1 VNAGSRFLE
10 KEVNMQNS
18 KGVEETVIPVVTEE
32 LHVDKERV
40 PTGGIRVQK
49 LVREHEE
56 IVDMMLAKD
65 EVDIR
70 RVVIGKDIDGPMPV
84 RREGETIVIPVVE
97 EVVVVEKR
105 FRLKE
110 ELHISRSTHKEPHR
124 ETVTL
129 KSEEAVVE
137 RVDSEGRTVPE
148 QAPAERPFGVLRRD
162 SAPRRRKR
170 ILRDD

>member
-1 VNAGSRFLE
+1 
-10 KEVNMQNS
+10 MQNS

-32 LHVDKERV
+32 LQVDKERV

-56 IVDMMLAKD
+56 LVDMMLAKD

-70 RVVIGKDIDGPMPV
+70 RVVIGRDVDGPIPV

-97 EVVVVEKR
+97 EVLVVEKR

-110 ELHISRSTHKEPHR
+110 ELHINRRTHKEPHR

-137 RVDSEGRTVPE
+137 RVDAEGQTVPA
-148 QAPAERPFGVLRRD
+148 QVPGERPFGVLRRD
-162 SAPRRRKR
+162 SEPRRRKR